1 MAVMRLVKP
10 SPCSPLTPPAGRV
23 EEVHAAAVIAEIPNI
38 MLTNKDRQLG
48 RGEGVGVECRLRT
61 CPRDGCG
68 RGVPVGR
75 GRA

>member
-1 MAVMRLVKP
+1 MAVMRLVTP
-10 SPCSPLTPPAGRV
+10 SPGSPLTPPAGRV
-23 EEVHAAAVIAEIPNI
+23 EEVQAVAEIAEIPNI
-38 MLTNKDRQLG
+38 MLTNRGRHLG